1 MDPALTKGV
10 PESTTTKA
18 TVDKPPHNGEESD
31 QSGGTNNDERDGNL
45 NDEHPGLRPAA
56 KREQ

>member
-10 PESTTTKA
+10 PEPATTKA
-18 TVDKPPHNGEESD
+18 TVDRPPHNGEESD
-31 QSGGTNNDERDGNL
+31 RSDGIDNDERDGNL
-45 NDEHPGLRPAA
+45 NDEHPGLRPAV